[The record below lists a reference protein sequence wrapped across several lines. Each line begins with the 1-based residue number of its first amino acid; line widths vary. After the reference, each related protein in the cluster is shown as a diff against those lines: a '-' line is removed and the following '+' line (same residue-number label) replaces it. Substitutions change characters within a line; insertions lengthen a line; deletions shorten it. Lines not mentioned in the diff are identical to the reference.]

1 MSKNKERLKEKIK
14 SLPNKP
20 GIYQYYDAEDKI
32 IYIGKAKNLKN
43 RVSSYFSKEKFE
55 NYKTKVLVSRIH
67 EIKFIIV
74 STEYEALLLENS
86 LIKQYQPR
94 FNIQLRDD
102 KTYPWL
108 CLKKEQFPRIF
119 PTRTM
124 IDDGSEYYG
133 PYASVRMM
141 KTLFELVKHLYKPR
155 TCTLNLSQKNIEANK
170 FKVCLEYHIGNCK
183 APCVGKQSEDD
194 YNANIDEIRN
204 IVRGNIGEVIRLIK
218 SKMDEASALWD
229 YEKAAVLKQKLDLL
243 EKYQAKSTVVNPK
256 IHNID
261 VFSFLE
267 DDKFAYINFLKMF
280 NGAVIQSHTI
290 EIKKA
295 LAETREELLE
305 QAIIELRSR
314 FKSQSRE
321 VFTPFPVNIEFPEV
335 RFIIPQ
341 RGDKKK
347 LMEMSLRNASYFM
360 KERQKEQEKVDP
372 DRFSNRVLKKLQEDL
387 RLKELPTHIECF
399 DNSNIQGAFPV
410 AACVVFKNAKPSKA
424 DYRHF
429 NIKTVEGPNDFA
441 SMEEVVFRR
450 YQRMLNEGENL
461 PQLIV
466 IDGGKG
472 QLSSAV
478 KSLEKLQ
485 LRGKISIIGIAK
497 RLEEIYFPEDSFPL
511 YIDKRSESLKLIQQ
525 LRNEA
530 HRFGITFHRKK
541 REKGTIKSSLDAL
554 EGFGGK
560 SIEKLLKHFKSIKRI
575 YEANDDDLLQFINRK
590 QLQTLRNAQ
599 HQENFGS

>member
-1 MSKNKERLKEKIK
+1 MSKIKERLKEKIK

-450 YQRMLNEGENL
+450 YQRMLNESENL

-478 KSLEKLQ
+478 KSLEKLE

-511 YIDKRSESLKLIQQ
+511 HIDKRSESLKLIQQ

-541 REKGTIKSSLDAL
+541 REKGTIKSSLDSL

-599 HQENFGS
+599 RKTFTET